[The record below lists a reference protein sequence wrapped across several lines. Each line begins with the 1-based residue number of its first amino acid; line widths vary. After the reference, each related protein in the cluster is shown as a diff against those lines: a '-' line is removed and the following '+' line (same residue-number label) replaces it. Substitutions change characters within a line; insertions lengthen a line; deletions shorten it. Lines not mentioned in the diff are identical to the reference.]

1 MHIPKHILFLILVV
15 ASVTPLRVLG
25 GEERE
30 QEFLITAYYS
40 PKEGQCCYVRGGLA
54 ADKILNGEGHTTAD
68 GSRVFPGVVAAPP
81 NYPFG
86 TRIELPGI
94 GVVEV
99 RDRGGAIQ
107 ELADGVHR
115 LDLWV
120 GEGEEGLGRAL
131 AVGVLRL
138 TGTVYPV
145 GSPQPSIA
153 FDLNAFTLSLE
164 KLRTYAVG
172 SSLLSVS
179 PRAGDRGIS
188 VALLQQSLRDLGFF
202 PHAIT
207 GLFGP
212 VTQQELH
219 RFLNRV
225 GVAEPWDRLTERA
238 AAFLTAALERHGAM
252 APIGIVGRESNSSSI
267 RLAQRILRFL
277 GYYNGRTDGT
287 YGHDLFRS
295 ILSFQRNHGIVG
307 SASDSGAGRIG
318 PRTREKVT
326 EVWNRKRIVM
336 RADQLLLKERL
347 WETVLKE
354 NPIDRFMGEGESG
367 PHVRALQEFLVGKG
381 MFPKEKV
388 NGVFGSLTEESV
400 LRFQMDSKLVS
411 SVADQGA
418 GYVGPAT
425 LRRIRKEHVNELY
438 ARVRGHGLSSL

>member
-1 MHIPKHILFLILVV
+1 MRIPKHILFLILVI
-15 ASVTPLRVLG
+15 ASVAPLRVLG
-25 GEERE
+25 GEERG

-54 ADKILNGEGHTTAD
+54 ADRILNGEGHTTAD
-68 GSRVFPGVVAAPP
+68 GSGVFPGVVAAPP

-107 ELADGVHR
+107 ELPDGVHR

-131 AVGVLRL
+131 AVGVLHL

-164 KLRTYAVG
+164 RLRTYAVG
-172 SSLLSVS
+172 TSLLSLS

-188 VALLQQSLRDLGFF
+188 VALLQHSLRDLGFF
-202 PHAIT
+202 QQAIT

-212 VTQQELH
+212 GTQQALH
-219 RFLNRV
+219 RFLDRM
-225 GVAEPWDRLTERA
+225 GVREPWDRLTQRG

-252 APIGIVGRESNSSSI
+252 APIGIVGWESNSSSI

-287 YGHDLFRS
+287 YGHNLFRA
-295 ILSFQRNHGIVG
+295 ILSFQRKHGIVG
-307 SASDSGAGRIG
+307 GASDSGAGRIG
-318 PRTREKVT
+318 PRTREKVA
-326 EVWNRKRIVM
+326 EAWNRKRIVM

-367 PHVRALQEFLVGKG
+367 PYVRALQEFLAHQGF
-381 MFPKEKV
+381 FPQKNV
-388 NGVFGSLTEESV
+388 NGVFGPLTKESV
-400 LRFQMDSKLVS
+400 LKFQLSSKLVS
-411 SVADQGA
+411 SAADQGA

-438 ARVRGHGLSSL
+438 AVVRGHGWNNL